1 MAALPEE
8 HEEHEELRRSDALA
22 YRTADFPSGYLVES
36 EIAMMGRLG
45 SGSSRRARI
54 LGRIAALLLLVLIL
68 LGIVLQVL
76 NILAWAQQ

>member
-1 MAALPEE
+1 VAELPEE
-8 HEEHEELRRSDALA
+8 HEALRHTDALA

-45 SGSSRRARI
+45 SGRSRRARI
-54 LGRIAALLLLVLIL
+54 LGRIAAVLLLVPIL

>member
-8 HEEHEELRRSDALA
+8 HDAVRHADALE

-36 EIAMMGRLG
+36 QIAMMGRLG
-45 SGSSRRARI
+45 SGRSRRARI
-54 LGRIAALLLLVLIL
+54 LGRIAAVLLLVPIL